1 MEREINSFDDIGYER
16 YCSLKDSVE
25 SLMKIMNLEGLKKD
39 ERTRVLTALIQL
51 ITDNSDKPMDLR
63 VSDTRDMIYNGNV
76 FSHYFADKD
85 KETAVQILS
94 NTSILNEV
102 ERLIYTI
109 NFYMPNDKEFTSV
122 YKEFEKKV
130 GKIAEHYGLSG
141 EDATKFVYARIT
153 EISKFYRIYMNYKEN
168 QAKQSVSESQVSE
181 SQVFVAL
188 QEASDNP
195 SLENIENAR
204 RLIMALQNESL
215 KAMLTEELENLGIG
229 ALSNQEVSGNGYWD
243 IPEESVISGD
253 VKEDTHVFGFS
264 PEEEEVHI
272 PPHLESLAQ
281 EPVAYEEETLE
292 PQLELYVPEG
302 NLEMTTGMED
312 EVVEPTPLQVSQG
325 TKSCDDDNVAEEVKA
340 SLQLFVG
347 KAKEDANRVR
357 ELESTLASTQ
367 DELSRVNALAD
378 EQAETIARQSDK
390 IIDFEDAI
398 KARDER
404 IGTLA
409 SENEKLHATNEMQS
423 ETMKEQRE
431 KIIDFEAR
439 LQQQNVRIGEL
450 KTENETLG
458 RKVIAYQQS
467 FEELGDM
474 LKGTQDMGEYE
485 EESHRKVA

>member
-16 YCSLKDSVE
+16 YCSLKDSFE
-25 SLMKIMNLEGLKKD
+25 SLMEIMNLEGLKKD

-76 FSHYFADKD
+76 FSHYFKDED

-109 NFYMPNDKEFTSV
+109 NFYMPNDKDFINV
-122 YKEFEKKV
+122 YNKFEKDV
-130 GKIAEHYGLSG
+130 EKIAEYYGLSG
-141 EDATKFVYARIT
+141 KDAAKFVHARIT
-153 EISKFYRIYMNYKEN
+153 EIHKFGRIYMDYKEE
-168 QAKQSVSESQVSE
+168 QSQQLVSESQA
-181 SQVFVAL
+181 FVAL

-195 SLENIENAR
+195 TIENIENAR
-204 RLIMALQNESL
+204 RLIMALQNDSL
-215 KAMLTEELENLGIG
+215 KDMLTKELEMLGIN

-243 IPEESVISGD
+243 IPEEPVTSDGD
-253 VKEDTHVFGFS
+253 MKEDTPVFGFS
-264 PEEEEVHI
+264 PEEEEIHI
-272 PPHLESLAQ
+272 PPHFGFVNPESVQ
-281 EPVAYEEETLE
+281 SEDEFSE
-292 PQLELYVPEG
+292 PQLELYVPEEF
-302 NLEMTTGMED
+302 LEVTPVME
-312 EVVEPTPLQVSQG
+312 EAVVEEPTPLQVIQG
-325 TKSCDDDNVAEEVKA
+325 TKTDDDNVAAEVKA
-340 SLQLFVG
+340 SLQLLVS
-347 KAKEDANRVR
+347 KAKNDATRVQ
-357 ELESTLASTQ
+357 ELEDTLASTQ

-404 IGTLA
+404 IITLE
-409 SENEKLHATNEMQS
+409 SENQKLHATNEMQS
-423 ETMKEQRE
+423 VTIEEQRV
-431 KIIDFEAR
+431 KIIDFEAE
-439 LQQQNVRIGEL
+439 LQKRDVYIGEL

-458 RKVIAYQQS
+458 RKVVTYQQS
-467 FEELGDM
+467 FAELGDM

-485 EESHRKVA
+485 ANARKIA

>member
-1 MEREINSFDDIGYER
+1 MKEINSFDDIGYER

-39 ERTRVLTALIQL
+39 EQTRVLTALIQL

-76 FSHYFADKD
+76 FSHYFKDGD

-94 NTSILNEV
+94 NASILNEV
-102 ERLIYTI
+102 EKLIYTI
-109 NFYMPNDKEFTSV
+109 NFYMPNDEDFINVYNEF
-122 YKEFEKKV
+122 KKNV
-130 GKIAEHYGLSG
+130 EKIAEYYGLSG
-141 EDATKFVYARIT
+141 KNAAKFVHARIT
-153 EISKFYRIYMNYKEN
+153 EIHKFGIIYNDYKEN
-168 QAKQSVSESQVSE
+168 QAKQPVSE

-195 SLENIENAR
+195 TVENIENAR

-215 KAMLTEELENLGIG
+215 KAMLTEKLEMLGTN
-229 ALSNQEVSGNGYWD
+229 ALSNQQLDGYWD
-243 IPEESVISGD
+243 IPEEPIISHASMD
-253 VKEDTHVFGFS
+253 DTNVFGFS
-264 PEEEEVHI
+264 PEEEEINI

-281 EPVAYEEETLE
+281 EPVAYDEETIE
-292 PQLELYVPEG
+292 PQLELYVPEEP
-302 NLEMTTGMED
+302 LEVTPVMED
-312 EVVEPTPLQVSQG
+312 VVEPTPLQVIQG
-325 TKSCDDDNVAEEVKA
+325 TKSTDDDNVAEEVKA
-340 SLQLFVG
+340 SLQLLVN
-347 KAKEDANRVR
+347 KAKTDATRVQ
-357 ELESTLASTQ
+357 ELEITLASTQ
-367 DELSRVNALAD
+367 DELLRANALAD
-378 EQAETIARQSDK
+378 EQAETIARQSAE

-409 SENEKLHATNEMQS
+409 SENEKLHATNVMQS
-423 ETMKEQRE
+423 ETITEQKG

-439 LQQQNVRIGEL
+439 LQQQNVCIGEL

-485 EESHRKVA
+485 ENHRKVA